1 MTKGICDLRKI
12 LHKAQV
18 RLTQAGS
25 LIIGYLRIIRRK
37 LLIGGHFRRL
47 LQGKTL
53 PNRFR
58 GAVFL
63 CELTRQPLCQKL
75 TTNLA

>member
-25 LIIGYLRIIRRK
+25 LSIGYLRKIGSLVRGINKLTDSYRPNPSKTGSDRK
-37 LLIGGHFRRL
+37 LFVR
-47 LQGKTL
+47 
-53 PNRFR
+53 
-58 GAVFL
+58 V
-63 CELTRQPLCQKL
+63 
-75 TTNLA
+75 

>member
-25 LIIGYLRIIRRK
+25 LSIGYLYK
-37 LLIGGHFRRL
+37 IGSLVRSINNL
-47 LQGKTL
+47 EDSYIAKTTQ
-53 PNRFR
+53 NRFR
-58 GAVFL
+58 PRIICGS
-63 CELTRQPLCQKL
+63 
-75 TTNLA
+75 

>member
-1 MTKGICDLRKI
+1 MTKGICDLCKI

-18 RLTQAGS
+18 RLTEAGL

-37 LLIGGHFRRL
+37 LLMLGYFRRL
-47 LQGKTL
+47 LQGQTL

-58 GAVFL
+58 GANFL
-63 CELTRQPLCQKL
+63 CEFPVKHL
-75 TTNLA
+75 

>member
-1 MTKGICDLRKI
+1 MTKGICDLRKF

-18 RLTQAGS
+18 RLTQAGL
-25 LIIGYLRIIRRK
+25 LIIGYLCIIRHK

-47 LQGKTL
+47 LQGKIP

-58 GAVFL
+58 GATFL
-63 CELTRQPLCQKL
+63 CELTHQPLCQTL
-75 TTNLA
+75 IP